1 MVAYVAPVAAY
12 AQSQSSTLS
21 VLSNHLEATVPADAR
36 GSAEFPAAVG
46 SKAVR
51 SRGLGIEPDLVA
63 YSVELNPDNT
73 AALPDNSTVAFST
86 SRKQVGRR

>member
-1 MVAYVAPVAAY
+1 MSSKKNIAAVAALLVAYVAPVAAY
-12 AQSQSSTLS
+12 AQSQISTLF

-51 SRGLGIEPDLVA
+51 SRGLGIEPDQDRLFGRI
-63 YSVELNPDNT
+63 E
-73 AALPDNSTVAFST
+73 
-86 SRKQVGRR
+86 SR

>member
-1 MVAYVAPVAAY
+1 MSSKKNIAAVAALLVAYVAPAY
-12 AQSQSSTLS
+12 AQSQSSTLSMS

-51 SRGLGIEPDLVA
+51 SRGLGIEPDQDRLFGRI
-63 YSVELNPDNT
+63 E
-73 AALPDNSTVAFST
+73 
-86 SRKQVGRR
+86 SR

>member
-1 MVAYVAPVAAY
+1 M
-12 AQSQSSTLS
+12 S

-51 SRGLGIEPDLVA
+51 SRGLGIEPDQDRLFGRI
-63 YSVELNPDNT
+63 E
-73 AALPDNSTVAFST
+73 
-86 SRKQVGRR
+86 SR